1 MTSTSLYDFKQKENE
16 AGIAKNRIDKLLIK
30 KDERMKQKFLI
41 SKENDQKKLIIKE
54 FAELDKER
62 LSLLCEEEYDNK
74 IIKSAILQGKEKLI
88 SELRTN
94 NMYPPG
100 VYAEKIAQAVI
111 DIFGSK
117 DSQSIELSFNDID
130 LLIKEQSPSEDI
142 GEIESI
148 ADNIDELIGDD
159 LEKKLE
165 KKNTK
170 KDKKNSIKIAKDKG
184 STVVKKDS

>member
-1 MTSTSLYDFKQKENE
+1 
-16 AGIAKNRIDKLLIK
+16 
-30 KDERMKQKFLI
+30 MKQKFLI
-41 SKENDQKKLIIKE
+41 SKENDKKKLIIKE

-74 IIKSAILQGKEKLI
+74 IIKSAISQGKEALI
-88 SELRTN
+88 AELRTN

-117 DSQSIELSFNDID
+117 DSQSIELSFNDVD
-130 LLIKEQSPSEDI
+130 LLIKEQPPSEDI

-148 ADNIDELIGDD
+148 ADDIDELIGDD

-170 KDKKNSIKIAKDKG
+170 KDKKSSIKVAKEKG
-184 STVVKKDS
+184 STVVKEDS

>member
-1 MTSTSLYDFKQKENE
+1 
-16 AGIAKNRIDKLLIK
+16 
-30 KDERMKQKFLI
+30 MKQKFLI

-54 FAELDKER
+54 FAELDKEK

-74 IIKSAILQGKEKLI
+74 IIKSAVSQGKEALI

-148 ADNIDELIGDD
+148 ADDIDKLIGDD

-165 KKNTK
+165 KKNAK
-170 KDKKNSIKIAKDKG
+170 KDKINSIKIAKDKG
-184 STVVKKDS
+184 STVVKEDS

>member
-1 MTSTSLYDFKQKENE
+1 
-16 AGIAKNRIDKLLIK
+16 
-30 KDERMKQKFLI
+30 MKQKFLI

-54 FAELDKER
+54 FAELDKEK

-74 IIKSAILQGKEKLI
+74 IIKSAVSQGKEALI
-88 SELRTN
+88 AELRTN

-148 ADNIDELIGDD
+148 ADDIDKLIGDD

-170 KDKKNSIKIAKDKG
+170 KDKINSIKIAKDKG
-184 STVVKKDS
+184 STVVKEDS

>member
-1 MTSTSLYDFKQKENE
+1 
-16 AGIAKNRIDKLLIK
+16 
-30 KDERMKQKFLI
+30 MKQKYLI

-62 LSLLCEEEYDNK
+62 LSLLCEEEYDNT
-74 IIKSAILQGKEKLI
+74 IIKSAISKGKEALI

-117 DSQSIELSFNDID
+117 DSQPIELFFNDVD
-130 LLIKEQSPSEDI
+130 LLIKEQETSEDI
-142 GEIESI
+142 DEIESI
-148 ADNIDELIGDD
+148 ADDADDLDELIGDD
-159 LEKKLE
+159 LEE
-165 KKNTK
+165 NPEGKNTI
-170 KDKKNSIKIAKDKG
+170 KDIKG
-184 STVVKKDS
+184 SVKVAEDEDSNVDKDDL

>member
-1 MTSTSLYDFKQKENE
+1 
-16 AGIAKNRIDKLLIK
+16 
-30 KDERMKQKFLI
+30 MKQKYLI

-74 IIKSAILQGKEKLI
+74 IIRSAISQGKEALI

-111 DIFGSK
+111 DIFGSE
-117 DSQSIELSFNDID
+117 DSQPIELFFNDVD
-130 LLIKEQSPSEDI
+130 LLIKEQEPSGDI
-142 GEIESI
+142 DEIESI
-148 ADNIDELIGDD
+148 DDNDDIDELIGDD
-159 LEKKLE
+159 LEEKLGDKNAIKKG
-165 KKNTK
+165 
-170 KDKKNSIKIAKDKG
+170 SIKVAEDED
-184 STVVKKDS
+184 SDVVK

>member
-1 MTSTSLYDFKQKENE
+1 
-16 AGIAKNRIDKLLIK
+16 
-30 KDERMKQKFLI
+30 MKQKFLI
-41 SKENDQKKLIIKE
+41 SKENDKKKLIIKE

-74 IIKSAILQGKEKLI
+74 IINSAISQGKEALI

-130 LLIKEQSPSEDI
+130 LLIKEQEPSEDI
-142 GEIESI
+142 DKIESVT
-148 ADNIDELIGDD
+148 DEIDELIGDD
-159 LEKKLE
+159 PEEKLE
-165 KKNTK
+165 GKNTK
-170 KDKKNSIKIAKDKG
+170 KDKKGANKISKDEDGDVIKDG
-184 STVVKKDS
+184 S

>member
-1 MTSTSLYDFKQKENE
+1 
-16 AGIAKNRIDKLLIK
+16 
-30 KDERMKQKFLI
+30 MKQKYLI

-74 IIKSAILQGKEKLI
+74 IIKSAISQGKEALI

-130 LLIKEQSPSEDI
+130 LLIKEQAPSEDI
-142 GEIESI
+142 NEKESS

-159 LEKKLE
+159 PEENLEG
-165 KKNTK
+165 KNTI
-170 KDKKNSIKIAKDKG
+170 KDKKGANKISKDEDGDVIKDG
-184 STVVKKDS
+184 S

>member
-1 MTSTSLYDFKQKENE
+1 
-16 AGIAKNRIDKLLIK
+16 
-30 KDERMKQKFLI
+30 MKQKYLI

-74 IIKSAILQGKEKLI
+74 IIKSAISQGKEALI

-111 DIFGSK
+111 DIFASK
-117 DSQSIELSFNDID
+117 ESQSIELFFNDID
-130 LLIKEQSPSEDI
+130 LLIKEQEPSEDI
-142 GEIESI
+142 DKIESI
-148 ADNIDELIGDD
+148 AEDIDELIGDD
-159 LEKKLE
+159 LEKNLE
-165 KKNTK
+165 GKNTV
-170 KDKKNSIKIAKDKG
+170 KDVKGSIKVDEP
-184 STVVKKDS
+184 VKSKADG

>member
-1 MTSTSLYDFKQKENE
+1 
-16 AGIAKNRIDKLLIK
+16 
-30 KDERMKQKFLI
+30 MKQKYLI

-74 IIKSAILQGKEKLI
+74 IIKSAISKGKEALI

-111 DIFGSK
+111 DIFASK
-117 DSQSIELSFNDID
+117 ESQSIELSFNDID
-130 LLIKEQSPSEDI
+130 LLIKEQAPSEDI
-142 GEIESI
+142 DEIESS
-148 ADNIDELIGDD
+148 ADDIDELIGDD
-159 LEKKLE
+159 LKEKLGDNNAVE
-165 KKNTK
+165 KIK
-170 KDKKNSIKIAKDKG
+170 SSVKIAGDEDSGVIKD
-184 STVVKKDS
+184 DS

>member
-1 MTSTSLYDFKQKENE
+1 
-16 AGIAKNRIDKLLIK
+16 
-30 KDERMKQKFLI
+30 MKQKYLI

-74 IIKSAILQGKEKLI
+74 IIRSAISQGKEALI

-111 DIFGSK
+111 DIFGSE
-117 DSQSIELSFNDID
+117 DSQPIELFFNDVD
-130 LLIKEQSPSEDI
+130 LLIKEQEPSGDI
-142 GEIESI
+142 DETESI
-148 ADNIDELIGDD
+148 DDNDDIDELIGDD
-159 LEKKLE
+159 LEEKLGDKNAIKKG
-165 KKNTK
+165 
-170 KDKKNSIKIAKDKG
+170 SIKVAEDED
-184 STVVKKDS
+184 SDVVK

>member
-1 MTSTSLYDFKQKENE
+1 
-16 AGIAKNRIDKLLIK
+16 
-30 KDERMKQKFLI
+30 MKQKFLI
-41 SKENDQKKLIIKE
+41 SKENDKKKLIIKE

-74 IIKSAILQGKEKLI
+74 IIKSAISQGKEALI

-117 DSQSIELSFNDID
+117 DSQSIELSFNDVD
-130 LLIKEQSPSEDI
+130 LLIKEPPPSEDI

-148 ADNIDELIGDD
+148 ADDIDELIGDD

>member
-184 STVVKKDS
+184 STVVKEDS

>member
-1 MTSTSLYDFKQKENE
+1 
-16 AGIAKNRIDKLLIK
+16 
-30 KDERMKQKFLI
+30 MKQKYLI
-41 SKENDQKKLIIKE
+41 SKEKDQGKLIIKE

-74 IIKSAILQGKEKLI
+74 IIESAISKGKEALI

-117 DSQSIELSFNDID
+117 DSQPIELSFNDVD
-130 LLIKEQSPSEDI
+130 LLIKEREASEDI
-142 GEIESI
+142 DEIESVV
-148 ADNIDELIGDD
+148 DDDIDELIGDD
-159 LEKKLE
+159 LEEKLGD
-165 KKNTK
+165 KNTI
-170 KDKKNSIKIAKDKG
+170 KDIKGSIKIADDEGSDVSKD
-184 STVVKKDS
+184 DL

>member
-1 MTSTSLYDFKQKENE
+1 
-16 AGIAKNRIDKLLIK
+16 
-30 KDERMKQKFLI
+30 MKQKYLI
-41 SKENDQKKLIIKE
+41 SKDNDQKKLKIKE

-74 IIKSAILQGKEKLI
+74 IIKSAISQGKEALI

-130 LLIKEQSPSEDI
+130 LLIKEQAPSEDI
-142 GEIESI
+142 NEKESS

-159 LEKKLE
+159 PEENLEG
-165 KKNTK
+165 KNTI
-170 KDKKNSIKIAKDKG
+170 KDKKGANKISKDEDGDVIKDG
-184 STVVKKDS
+184 S